1 MMGADHPCT
10 PPVYT
15 HKYAYR
21 GLIPMEKARK
31 ELGDDLAQNAKM
43 HMGQD
48 GHVLTFPVNK
58 GATMNVVAFKVDPG
72 QWPSDT
78 KLTLPSEKSHV
89 FKDFKDFGATVHKI
103 INMLE
108 PNLDCWAIYGK

>member
-1 MMGADHPCT
+1 MGPDSPCS

-21 GLIPMEKARK
+21 GLIPMERARK

-48 GHVLTFPVNK
+48 GHVLTFP
-58 GATMNVVAFKVDPG
+58 GRY
-72 QWPSDT
+72 
-78 KLTLPSEKSHV
+78 
-89 FKDFKDFGATVHKI
+89 
-103 INMLE
+103 
-108 PNLDCWAIYGK
+108 PNSNENHASGTG